1 DSEITFNEVTRKFS
15 ITPKETR
22 FSFWQFIVRIAFFKR
37 YEGFEITL
45 PNESGLYL
53 IYIFRDEEDQTHR
66 QQKLFYIKDPDID
79 DIREVYLNRVIVA
92 WVHYNDILK
101 KALYFGDSRHGS
113 EWNPQMHWMLHQ
125 TINSQRQE
133 GISITGATYDGD
145 GTLESDYLL

>member
-1 DSEITFNEVTRKFS
+1 
-15 ITPKETR
+15 
-22 FSFWQFIVRIAFFKR
+22 
-37 YEGFEITL
+37 
-45 PNESGLYL
+45 YL

-92 WVHYNDILK
+92 WVYWNEILE

-125 TINSQRQE
+125 TINSQWQE
-133 GISITGATYDGD
+133 GISIIGPTFDGA
-145 GTLESDYLL
+145 GTLESDYLLEFTYGKVWHDHVLQNDNAVTTSQAFPVWYIAACGKPTYDT